1 MADSIEAIV
10 YDRLEMDGDLD
21 DDAKLYVMA
30 ALDGTLG
37 EAIEGGGEGRTAPR
51 PNVPETPAGAY
62 LRRVSVSGFRGIG
75 PRADLEV
82 VPGPGLTLVVGAN
95 GTGKSA
101 EWRQGWL
108 NLHAQDPPEIQA
120 VFAVDGETGDAVVSR
135 RWQSAD
141 ATSIEEHALEGLES
155 LEWESALDTHRPFL
169 SYDQLSDIVDAPPRS
184 GSTPWPLGWASSDS
198 ARLVMCC
205 AGNSYM
211 KGGRIEPRV
220 SSVTSYWP
228 DWRRWTMNARTRYVR
243 HWRTSRGD

>member
-37 EAIEGGGEGRTAPR
+37 EVIEGGGEGRTAPR

-95 GTGKSA
+95 GTGKSSFAEGLEFLLTGQNSRWQGKSA

-108 NLHAQDPPEIQA
+108 NLHAQGP
-120 VFAVDGETGDAVVSR
+120 
-135 RWQSAD
+135 
-141 ATSIEEHALEGLES
+141 
-155 LEWESALDTHRPFL
+155 
-169 SYDQLSDIVDAPPRS
+169 
-184 GSTPWPLGWASSDS
+184 
-198 ARLVMCC
+198 
-205 AGNSYM
+205 AGNP
-211 KGGRIEPRV
+211 GC
-220 SSVTSYWP
+220 
-228 DWRRWTMNARTRYVR
+228 VR
-243 HWRTSRGD
+243 G